1 MTYKK
6 IIRPLLFKIEPEQV
20 HHLLVNG
27 LKCYRH
33 LSPIRSGIRKKYHT
47 YKPFSYKNI
56 VFPNRIGL
64 AAGFDKDAAVFDE
77 LADFGFGFIEIGTV
91 TPHPLEGNAKPRIF
105 RLIDDESLISRTGFN
120 NPGLDVVLERI
131 KAIPK
136 RSYILG
142 ANINKDATSTT
153 SEQIVADFS
162 LLFESFYPFVDYFT
176 LNWGSIDAADF
187 EAVLDKLA
195 NLKKTKTENRCLFIK
210 LPADI
215 PEAALDTV
223 IALAQRYHVDGF
235 IATGPTMDRSNLSTA
250 AKTEADNIGAGGV
263 SGKGIGAKSVN
274 VVRYLKAKTLGEF
287 LIIGAGGIMTTQD
300 AKSMLQAGAD
310 LLQVYSTFIYN
321 GPNAIL
327 DLNKSI

>member
-1 MTYKK
+1 MTYKR

-64 AAGFDKDAAVFDE
+64 AAGFDKEAAVFDE

-91 TPHPLEGNAKPRIF
+91 TPHPFDGNPGPRIF

-120 NPGLDVVLERI
+120 NPGLEIVLDRI
-131 KAIPK
+131 KEIPK
-136 RSYILG
+136 RNYRLG
-142 ANINKDATSTT
+142 VNINKDATSTT

-162 LLFESFYPFVDYFT
+162 LLFDSFYPFVDYFT

-187 EAVLDKLA
+187 EAVLAQLA
-195 NLKKTKTENRCLFIK
+195 NLREAKPENKCLFIK

-215 PEAALDTV
+215 PEATLDTV

-235 IATGPTMDRSNLSTA
+235 IATGPTMDRSNLSSTA
-250 AKTEADNIGAGGV
+250 RTEADKIGAGGL
-263 SGKGIGAKSVN
+263 SGKGIGAKSVH
-274 VVRYLKAKTLGEF
+274 VVRYIKSKTQEQF
-287 LIIGAGGIMTTQD
+287 LIIGAGGIMTSQD
-300 AKSMLQAGAD
+300 AKSMLEAGAD

-327 DLNKSI
+327 ELNKSI